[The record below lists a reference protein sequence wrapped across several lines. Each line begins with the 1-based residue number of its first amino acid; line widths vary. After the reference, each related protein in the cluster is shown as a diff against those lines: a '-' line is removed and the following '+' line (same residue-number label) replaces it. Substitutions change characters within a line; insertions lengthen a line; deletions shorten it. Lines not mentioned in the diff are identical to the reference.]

1 MVLTLT
7 QPLIPQISWEK
18 LPPDYVL
25 PDDPVD
31 NILQPLLAA
40 ALTESLDLAA
50 QLSSHCLVASNMG
63 ICAKVN
69 QKMTI
74 KAPDWFYVPHV
85 YPLPEGEIRR
95 SYTPQLEGEIPLIV
109 MEFLSETDGGEYSS
123 RPTYPYGKLWFYEQ
137 IIKVPYYIIFEP
149 SVPLLEVRYLQSQ
162 GYELL
167 TPNSEGQYWIEPLGL
182 NLGICQ
188 GKRQNLTACWLRW
201 WDASGNL
208 LLWGAEKIE
217 QKQKQIEKE
226 KQKNQRLLQRL
237 QELGVNLE
245 DE

>member
-1 MVLTLT
+1 MTLTLS
-7 QPLIPQISWEK
+7 QPLIPHISWEK
-18 LPPDYVL
+18 LPSDYVL

-40 ALTESLDLAA
+40 ALTESLDLAS
-50 QLSSHCLVASNMG
+50 QLSAHCLVASNMG
-63 ICAKVN
+63 ICAKIN

-74 KAPDWFYVPHV
+74 KAPDWFYVPRV
-85 YPLPEGEIRR
+85 YPLLEGEIRR

-149 SVPLLEVRYLQSQ
+149 SVPHLEVRYLQSQ

-167 TPNSEGQYWIEPLGL
+167 TLNAEGQYWIEPLGL
-182 NLGICQ
+182 NLGIWQ
-188 GKRQNLTACWLRW
+188 GKRQNITASWLRW

-217 QKQKQIEKE
+217 KE
-226 KQKNQRLLQRL
+226 RQKNQRLLQRL
-237 QELGVNLE
+237 QELGANLE
-245 DE
+245 DK

>member
-1 MVLTLT
+1 MALTLS

-18 LPPDYVL
+18 LPPDYTL
-25 PDDPVD
+25 PDEPVD

-40 ALTESLDLAA
+40 ALTESLDLAS
-50 QLSSHCLVASNMG
+50 QLSPNCLVASNMG
-63 ICAKVN
+63 ICAKIN

-85 YPLPEGEIRR
+85 QRLPEGEIRR

-137 IIKVPYYIIFEP
+137 IIKVPYYIIFDP
-149 SVPLLEVRYLQSQ
+149 SLPLLEVRYLQSQ
-162 GYELL
+162 GYEVL
-167 TPNSEGQYWIEPLGL
+167 TPNTEGKYWIEPLEL
-182 NLGICQ
+182 SLGIWQ
-188 GKRQNLTACWLRW
+188 GKRQNITTSWLRW
-201 WDASGNL
+201 WNASGHL
-208 LLWGAEKIE
+208 LLWGSEKIE
-217 QKQKQIEKE
+217 QKQQQIEKE

-245 DE
+245 EE

>member
-1 MVLTLT
+1 MTLTLA
-7 QPLIPQISWEK
+7 QSLMPQVSWEK
-18 LPPDYVL
+18 LPQDYVL

-40 ALTESLDLAA
+40 ALTESLDLAS
-50 QLSSHCLVASNMG
+50 QLNSHCLVAANMG

-149 SVPLLEVRYLQSQ
+149 SLPILEVRYRQAQ

-167 TPNSEGQYWIEPLGL
+167 TPNTEGQYWIEPLGL
-182 NLGICQ
+182 NLGIWQ
-188 GKRQNLTACWLRW
+188 GKRQNITTSWLRW
-201 WDASGNL
+201 WDASGDL
-208 LLWGAEKIE
+208 LLWGVEKIE
-217 QKQKQIEKE
+217 QKQQQIEKE

-237 QELGVNLE
+237 QDLGVNLE

>member
-1 MVLTLT
+1 MILTLS
-7 QPLIPQISWEK
+7 QSLIPQVSWEK
-18 LPPDYVL
+18 LPLDYVL
-25 PDDPVD
+25 PDEPVD

-40 ALTESLDLAA
+40 ALTESLDLAS
-50 QLSSHCLVASNMG
+50 QLNPDCLVASNMG
-63 ICAKVN
+63 ICAKIN
-69 QKMTI
+69 QKMTV

-95 SYTPQLEGEIPLIV
+95 SYTPQLEGDIPLIV

-137 IIKVPYYIIFEP
+137 VIKVPYYIIFEP
-149 SVPLLEVRYLQSQ
+149 SVPHLEVRYLQSH

-167 TPNSEGQYWIEPLGL
+167 TPNVEGQYWIEPLGL
-182 NLGICQ
+182 NLGTWQ
-188 GKRQNLTACWLRW
+188 GKRQNITASWLRW

-208 LLWGAEKIE
+208 LLWGSET
-217 QKQKQIEKE
+217 IEKE

-237 QELGVNLE
+237 QKLGVNLE

>member
-1 MVLTLT
+1 MALTLAQSLT
-7 QPLIPQISWEK
+7 PQISWEK
-18 LPPDYVL
+18 LPPDYAL

-40 ALTESLDLAA
+40 ALTESLDLAS
-50 QLSSHCLVASNMG
+50 QLNSHCLVAGNIG

-74 KAPDWFYVPHV
+74 KAPDWFYVAYV

-109 MEFLSETDGGEYSS
+109 MDFLSEIDGGEYSS

-137 IIKVPYYIIFEP
+137 VIKVPYYIIFEP
-149 SVPLLEVRYLQSQ
+149 SLPILEVRYLQPQ

-167 TPNSEGQYWIEPLGL
+167 TPNNQGQYWIEPLGL
-182 NLGICQ
+182 NLGIWQ
-188 GKRQNLTACWLRW
+188 GKRQNITTFWVRW
-201 WDASGNL
+201 WDASGDL

-217 QKQKQIEKE
+217 QKQQQIEKE
-226 KQKNQRLLQRL
+226 RQKNQRLLQRL
-237 QELGVNLE
+237 QDLGIDLE